1 MESNGFVTKEVIN
14 YQRYGIENHLN
25 WIANNTPGGSELFR
39 NILNKTNISYLAE
52 LEDFG
57 KTDTVI
63 WVGKLI

>member
-1 MESNGFVTKEVIN
+1 VTKEVIN

-25 WIANNTPGGSELFR
+25 WFANNAPGGNQLFR
-39 NILNKTNISYLAE
+39 NIFSETNKSYISE